1 MLFPK
6 PNQRFAGYWSG
17 IYIDL
22 NIYTKPYKLGALKVW
37 EQVVAWEDMSL
48 YWYWSGIYIILGIYL
63 YVTQTLINRKSLK
76 NF

>member
-1 MLFPK
+1 MLLPK

-37 EQVVAWEDMSL
+37 DQYKKVVAWEDISL
-48 YWYWSGIYIILGIYL
+48 SRYWLGIYIA
-63 YVTQTLINRKSLK
+63 
-76 NF
+76 